1 MTDRFSYADLVAPS
15 RHIFISP
22 HYDDI
27 ALSCGGTAALTSGAG
42 KDSIVVLVFGDHPDP
57 DVPLTP
63 FARHLHEQWGLDA
76 DQVIASRRAEE
87 DLAAQRLGL
96 RTRFLPFKD
105 AIYRGERYLSDNDLF
120 GEPARDEG
128 RLPHEIASAVEFES
142 GKDAEARIYAPL
154 GIGNHVDHQLCYR
167 AGVELARK
175 GREVFFYEDL
185 PYALIPGRATQR
197 LDGVAEPLEIA
208 AIADVTEVWQ
218 SKVEAIMAYPS
229 QLGVIFEEYV
239 GTGSSRDDI
248 DQATAAYSR
257 TVGEGVLAERFWR
270 LGD

>member
-1 MTDRFSYADLVAPS
+1 MTTSPSPAVVRRLLPPAQGKTRLSSSFSEIIPIRTCHSPRLPD
-15 RHIFISP
+15 IFMSN
-22 HYDDI
+22 
-27 ALSCGGTAALTSGAG
+27 GGWTQTRS
-42 KDSIVVLVFGDHPDP
+42 
-57 DVPLTP
+57 
-63 FARHLHEQWGLDA
+63 
-76 DQVIASRRAEE
+76 
-87 DLAAQRLGL
+87 L

-167 AGVELARK
+167 AGVELARN